1 MSAMTMLANGAA
13 VHVATNHSAGWDRPG
28 WWPIFPLLWFVVI
41 GTIVFFAVR
50 RRSSPRGA
58 GMAVLGERYA
68 RGEIDEAE
76 FQQRRDVLRKK

>member
-1 MSAMTMLANGAA
+1 MSAMTMLANEVAG
-13 VHVATNHSAGWDRPG
+13 HVATHHPDGWDRPG
-28 WWPIFPLLWFVVI
+28 WWPIFPLFWFLVI
-41 GTIVFFAVR
+41 GTILFFAVR